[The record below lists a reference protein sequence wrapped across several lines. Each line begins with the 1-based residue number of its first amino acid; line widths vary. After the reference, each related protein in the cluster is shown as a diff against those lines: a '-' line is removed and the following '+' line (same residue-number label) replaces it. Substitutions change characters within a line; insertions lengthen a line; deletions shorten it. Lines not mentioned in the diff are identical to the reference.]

1 MLRARYMSSRGILSE
16 QVIMESE
23 MTFKDGLKLGA
34 GILAVQFLYG
44 ASLYVLRLA
53 MFMVMGR

>member
-1 MLRARYMSSRGILSE
+1 MSSRGILSE